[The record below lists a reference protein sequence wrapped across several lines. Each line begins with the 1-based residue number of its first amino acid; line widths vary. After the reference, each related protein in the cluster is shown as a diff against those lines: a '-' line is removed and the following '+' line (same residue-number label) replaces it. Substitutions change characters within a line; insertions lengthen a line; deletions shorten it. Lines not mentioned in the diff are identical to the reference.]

1 MMDYWRDKSTMCS
14 SDVGDP
20 TIGLSDAVVGTY
32 GPVLPPHLDDDG
44 GGAGI
49 DDGGWLDHPDRP
61 GRGPC
66 CCCCC
71 SKPPGY
77 YCCGAGTG
85 FLIEESE
92 IVL

>member
-32 GPVLPPHLDDDG
+32 EYDYVRDDSGSGPG
-44 GGAGI
+44 RKRGI
-49 DDGGWLDHPDRP
+49 DWSKFIQDELWPPVSDFGPPDLY
-61 GRGPC
+61 C
-66 CCCCC
+66 C
-71 SKPPGY
+71 
-77 YCCGAGTG
+77 CCGAGTG
-85 FLIEESE
+85 FLIDESE

>member
-20 TIGLSDAVVGTY
+20 TIGLSDAIVGTY
-32 GPVLPPHLDDDG
+32 GPVLPPHLEDDG

-49 DDGGWLDHPDRP
+49 DDRGIDRREHPS
-61 GRGPC
+61 PC

-71 SKPPGY
+71 SNPPAY

-85 FLIEESE
+85 FLIDESE